1 MMIVEVPIVLLSDT
15 PVRKYRGGSGRE
27 NVEHGVPFVAIVE
40 CIPVAD
46 A

>member
-15 PVRKYRGGSGRE
+15 PVRKHRGGSDRE

-40 CIPVAD
+40 RIPVAD